1 MVVASLY
8 FQIMHI
14 PNIKCNMA
22 DTDTIMEMVRRKIK
36 SVGAVAVFVAS
47 DNDHMIKQFRSQF
60 KNEGI
65 SFHKQKEDNS
75 LLDLVILGQSSHFI
89 GNCVSSFSAFVKRE
103 RDVSGLL
110 SSFWAF
116 PGKQT
121 KKVEL

>member
-1 MVVASLY
+1 MVNG
-8 FQIMHI
+8 M
-14 PNIKCNMA
+14 P
-22 DTDTIMEMVRRKIK
+22 DTNTIMEMVRRKIK
-36 SVGAVAVFVAS
+36 LLRAVAVFVAS
-47 DNDHMIKQFRSQF
+47 DNDHMISQFREQF
-60 KNEGI
+60 RDEPV
-65 SFHKQKEDNS
+65 SFYKQEEDNP